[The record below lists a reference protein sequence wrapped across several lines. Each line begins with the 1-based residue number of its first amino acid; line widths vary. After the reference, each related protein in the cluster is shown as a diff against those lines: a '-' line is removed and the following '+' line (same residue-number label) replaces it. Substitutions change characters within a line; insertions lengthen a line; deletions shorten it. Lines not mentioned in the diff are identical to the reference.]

1 MSCTFHNRLVCE
13 LKGKMQNQVHLAVE
27 TVASDRSEARNL
39 FETSMKSKFS
49 YFMFLRGASSV
60 QRPQIMHGLIFAL
73 ELAVG
78 GSIGGF
84 LASLYSI
91 SGLQIL
97 FVVEPA

>member
-1 MSCTFHNRLVCE
+1 
-13 LKGKMQNQVHLAVE
+13 MQNQVHLAAE
-27 TVASDRSEARNL
+27 TIAFDRSEARNL

-84 LASLYSI
+84 LASLYSTI
-91 SGLQIL
+91 VTAGNSAEGNGGPDD
-97 FVVEPA
+97 FVQQR